1 MARCLW
7 EGSQFVLEGL
17 QLEVED
23 NLELEKRIEE
33 EYYEKLK
40 IERDGG
46 FLEKDDRGIKG

>member
-1 MARCLW
+1 M
-7 EGSQFVLEGL
+7 
-17 QLEVED
+17 EVED

-46 FLEKDDRGIKG
+46 FLEKDDRGIKGEEGWLVEGGGGG